1 MCWKGSIPKG
11 YEFKVDTNQRYY
23 PKPKPMAD
31 PTVEVYGDD
40 KFSVTQEKKLEKAFN
55 DAYLATNGIGM
66 RREEVVNLV
75 LRLGNEGY
83 LPLKWSNKS
92 VLELNEHVR
101 GELLNQQQLLQFF
114 HI

>member
-1 MCWKGSIPKG
+1 M
-11 YEFKVDTNQRYY
+11 YHHY

-92 VLELNEHVR
+92 VLELNEHVEQYEDKDTLMVR
-101 GELLNQQQLLQFF
+101 LDDMMDSLLLRPSRPNSSAV
-114 HI
+114 